1 MGTQSIK
8 QGVKSYMKEPSD
20 PQPLLVTVH
29 EPLSLD
35 WNKDRLT
42 IEKAAGQ
49 PTTADGYYNHAAAI
63 QALFDM
69 LTWDTPAQPQHPQ
82 RIGLLRDVHD
92 ELYPIAH
99 FANLYFTSPKNVV
112 IQWIDGNQHH
122 DATVKYTGEGSNQ
135 SDICYLEVTT
145 LQGKEDADQLKELSR
160 NPGVAITVRETA
172 QEKHDR
178 KIEQLKI
185 ILKKKAK
192 IAYPDKT
199 ALLVYTDEDRFR
211 QFHFGLQPPQ
221 IDKKSDYE
229 AVLRDFELSLGNF
242 SHVLIFSKSEIYCA
256 LISDPGSK

>member
-8 QGVKSYMKEPSD
+8 QGVKKYMKEPSD
-20 PQPLLVTVH
+20 PQSLLVTVH

-35 WNKDRLT
+35 WNEDKLI

-49 PTTADGYYNHAAAI
+49 PTTADGYYNHATAI
-63 QALFDM
+63 QALFDT
-69 LTWDTPAQPQHPQ
+69 LTYGTSAQPQHPQ

-99 FANLYFTSPKNVV
+99 FANLYFTTPKNVV
-112 IQWIDGNQHH
+112 IQWIDGNQQH
-122 DATVKYTGEGSNQ
+122 DAIVKYTGEGSNQ

-145 LQGKEDADQLKELSR
+145 LQGREDAEQLKELSR
-160 NPGVAITVRETA
+160 NPGVAVTVSETA
-172 QEKHDR
+172 QDKHNR

-192 IAYPDKT
+192 IAYPEKT
-199 ALLVYTDEDRFR
+199 ALLVYTDEDRFC
-211 QFHFGLQPPQ
+211 QFYFGVQPPR

-229 AVLRDFELSLGNF
+229 AVLRNFESSLGNF
-242 SHVLIFSKSEIYCA
+242 SHVFIFSKSEIYCTW
-256 LISDPGSK
+256 ISESGSE